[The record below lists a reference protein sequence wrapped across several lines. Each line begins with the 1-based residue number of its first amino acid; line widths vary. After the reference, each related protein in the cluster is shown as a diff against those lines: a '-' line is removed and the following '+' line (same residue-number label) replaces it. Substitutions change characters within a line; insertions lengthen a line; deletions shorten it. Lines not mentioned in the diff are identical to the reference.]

1 MSEEELTLQMG
12 SKAEGYEE
20 NMKEQI
26 NQYGDMDYNYTPVS
40 QEELQE
46 YAEEPI
52 TSSDTQDNEIQEV
65 QVQSTLDSISEPQ
78 NYNLSELLPYIGLF
92 FTLTF
97 LFFVIKETI
106 KAFIWSRFFK

>member
-1 MSEEELTLQMG
+1 MSEQELTLQMG
-12 SKAEGYEE
+12 TKAEGYEE

-26 NQYGDMDYNYTPVS
+26 NQYGDMDYNYSPVT

-46 YAEEPI
+46 YAEEPLI
-52 TSSDTQDNEIQEV
+52 ASDTQDNEIQEV

-78 NYNLSELLPYIGLF
+78 NYNLSELLPYIGLL
-92 FTLTF
+92 FTFTS
-97 LFFVIKETI
+97 LFFIIKECI

>member
-1 MSEEELTLQMG
+1 MSERELTLQMG
-12 SKAEGYEE
+12 TKAEGYEE
-20 NMKEQI
+20 NMQ
-26 NQYGDMDYNYTPVS
+26 DYNYTPVT
-40 QEELQE
+40 QEEIQE
-46 YAEEPI
+46 YSEEPI
-52 TSSDTQDNEIQEV
+52 NSSDTQDIQIQEV

-78 NYNLSELLPYIGLF
+78 NYNLSELLPYIGLL

>member
-12 SKAEGYEE
+12 TKAEGYEE
-20 NMKEQI
+20 NTREQV

-40 QEELQE
+40 QEEIQE

-52 TSSDTQDNEIQEV
+52 SSSDTQDNEIQEV
-65 QVQSTLDSISEPQ
+65 QVQSTLEQSTEPQ
-78 NYNLSELLPYIGLF
+78 NYNLSESLPYIGLL

>member
-1 MSEEELTLQMG
+1 MSEQELTLQMG
-12 SKAEGYEE
+12 TKAEGYEE
-20 NMKEQI
+20 NMK
-26 NQYGDMDYNYTPVS
+26 DYNYSPVS
-40 QEELQE
+40 QEEIQE
-46 YAEEPI
+46 YSEEPLS
-52 TSSDTQDNEIQEV
+52 SSDTQDNEIQEV

-78 NYNLSELLPYIGLF
+78 NYNLSELLPYIGLL

>member
-1 MSEEELTLQMG
+1 MSEQELTLQMG
-12 SKAEGYEE
+12 TKAEGYEE
-20 NMKEQI
+20 NMQ
-26 NQYGDMDYNYTPVS
+26 DYNYTPVTN
-40 QEELQE
+40 EELQE
-46 YAEEPI
+46 YSEEPI
-52 TSSDTQDNEIQEV
+52 SSSDTQDNEIQKV

-78 NYNLSELLPYIGLF
+78 NYNLSELLPYIGLL

>member
-1 MSEEELTLQMG
+1 MSEHELTLQMG
-12 SKAEGYEE
+12 TKAEGYEE
-20 NMKEQI
+20 NMQ
-26 NQYGDMDYNYTPVS
+26 DYNYSPLS
-40 QEELQE
+40 SEELQE

-52 TSSDTQDNEIQEV
+52 SSSDIQDNEIQEV

-78 NYNLSELLPYIGLF
+78 NYNLSELLPYIGLL

-97 LFFVIKETI
+97 LFFVIKETL

>member
-12 SKAEGYEE
+12 TKAEGYEE
-20 NMKEQI
+20 NMQEQI
-26 NQYGDMDYNYTPVS
+26 NQYGDMDYNYTPVN

-52 TSSDTQDNEIQEV
+52 SSSDTQDNEIQEV

-78 NYNLSELLPYIGLF
+78 NYNLSELLPYIGLL
-92 FTLTF
+92 FTFTF